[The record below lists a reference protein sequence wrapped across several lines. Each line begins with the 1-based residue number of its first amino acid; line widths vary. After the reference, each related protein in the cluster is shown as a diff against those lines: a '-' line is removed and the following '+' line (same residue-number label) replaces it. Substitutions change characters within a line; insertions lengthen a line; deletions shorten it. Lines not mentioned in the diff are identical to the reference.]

1 MELGEQIGQEESARV
16 RSEASH
22 VKLNTVGEPFVP
34 HIQTYW
40 DCSGE
45 TCDFSCVENA
55 TLLSLADLPELTH

>member
-45 TCDFSCVENA
+45 TCDFSCVEN
-55 TLLSLADLPELTH
+55 TIC